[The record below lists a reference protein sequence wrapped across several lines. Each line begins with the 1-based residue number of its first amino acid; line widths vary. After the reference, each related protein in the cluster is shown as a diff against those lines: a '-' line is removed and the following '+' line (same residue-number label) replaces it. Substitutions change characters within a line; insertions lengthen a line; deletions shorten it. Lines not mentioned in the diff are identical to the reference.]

1 MKATKTSDL
10 RDLKSGE
17 IETKLADAHE
27 ELMKLRFQQVTGQLT
42 DTSHLR
48 ILRRDIARMQTIL
61 REQAGEQATAGTKGE
76 G

>member
-10 RDLKSGE
+10 RNLKAGE
-17 IETKLADAHE
+17 IETKLSDAHE

-48 ILRRDIARMQTIL
+48 VLRRDIARMQTIL
-61 REQAGEQATAGTKGE
+61 REQASEQVAAGTEGE